1 MIDLERVSVDEER
14 YMNELVEEAIEDLL
28 KKYRDKEK
36 GKRASVI
43 EVERLLPKS
52 HMKGVPHGR

>member
-1 MIDLERVSVDEER
+1 
-14 YMNELVEEAIEDLL
+14 MNELVEEAIEDLL